1 VRWHCH
7 DCFHRM
13 PPGACAGGIAI
24 VIDVLRASTTMVTAL
39 AQGATAVRPVA
50 EIAAARIL
58 AARLGPAAILGG
70 ERGGVRIDGFH
81 FGNSPTEYTHEQVAG
96 REVVITT
103 TNGTAAIAACSRA
116 RHSLV
121 GAVVNRAAV
130 ARVARM
136 LAVRDGIHD
145 AHLVCA
151 GTDGEVT
158 AEDILA
164 AGAILDAAA
173 IDPAA
178 AHDELD
184 PAARAALAAFRRLA
198 SPATDVPAA
207 LVEAF
212 ATAPGGANLIELG
225 MQADLPVCARLDEH
239 SVVPR
244 LDAATGRLI
253 EMVPA
258 TKSG

>member
-1 VRWHCH
+1 
-7 DCFHRM
+7 M
-13 PPGACAGGIAI
+13 I
-24 VIDVLRASTTMVTAL
+24 TAL
-39 AQGATAVRPVA
+39 AHGATAVRPVA

-58 AARLGPAAILGG
+58 AARLGPTTLLGG

-81 FGNSPTEYTHEQVAG
+81 LGNSPTEYTREQVEG

-103 TNGTAAIAACSRA
+103 TNGTAALAACSQA
-116 RHSLV
+116 RHVLV
-121 GAVVNRAAV
+121 GAIVNRAAV
-130 ARVARM
+130 ADAARS
-136 LAVRDGIHD
+136 LAARDGIRHV
-145 AHLVCA
+145 HLVCA

-158 AEDILA
+158 AEDVLA

-173 IDPAA
+173 RDSAA
-178 AHDELD
+178 ADDELD

-198 SPATDVPAA
+198 SVTTDVPAA

-212 ATAPGGANLIELG
+212 ATAPGGANLVALG
-225 MQADLPVCARLDEH
+225 MQADLPVCARLDER
-239 SVVPR
+239 SIVPQ

>member
-1 VRWHCH
+1 
-7 DCFHRM
+7 M

-24 VIDVLRASTTMVTAL
+24 VIDVLRASTTMITAL
-39 AQGATAVRPVA
+39 AHGATGVRPVA

-81 FGNSPTEYTHEQVAG
+81 LGNSPTEYTHEQVAG

-103 TNGTAAIAACSRA
+103 TNGTAALAACARA
-116 RHSLV
+116 RHVLV
-121 GAVVNRAAV
+121 GAIVNRAAV
-130 ARVARM
+130 ADAARS
-136 LAVRDGIHD
+136 LAARHGIRDV
-145 AHLVCA
+145 HLVCA

-158 AEDILA
+158 AEDVLA

-173 IDPAA
+173 RDSAA
-178 AHDELD
+178 ADDELD
-184 PAARAALAAFRRLA
+184 PAARAALTAFRRLA
-198 SPATDVPAA
+198 SPAADVSVA

-212 ATAPGGANLIELG
+212 AQAPGGANLIELG
-225 MQADLPVCARLDEH
+225 MQADLPVCARLDALPI
-239 SVVPR
+239 VPQ

>member
-1 VRWHCH
+1 MRWHCH
-7 DCFHRM
+7 ECFHRM

-39 AQGATAVRPVA
+39 AHGAAAVRPVA

-81 FGNSPTEYTHEQVAG
+81 FGNSPTEYTRERVAG

-130 ARVARM
+130 ANAARM
-136 LAVRDGIHD
+136 LAIRDGIHD
-145 AHLVCA
+145 VHLVCA

-158 AEDILA
+158 AEDVLA

-173 IDPAA
+173 MDQAA
-178 AHDELD
+178 AEDELD
-184 PAARAALAAFRRLA
+184 PASIAALATFRRLA
-198 SPATDVPAA
+198 AA
-207 LVEAF
+207 ADRQAAFVEAF
-212 ATAPGGANLIELG
+212 ATAPGGANLIDLG
-225 MQADLPVCARLDEH
+225 MQADLPVCARLDEF